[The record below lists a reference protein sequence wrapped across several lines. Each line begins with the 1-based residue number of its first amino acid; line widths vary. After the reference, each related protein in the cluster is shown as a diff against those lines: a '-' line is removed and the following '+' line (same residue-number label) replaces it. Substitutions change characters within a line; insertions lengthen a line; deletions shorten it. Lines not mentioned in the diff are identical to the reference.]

1 MISSES
7 FDKANADHFM
17 LGELFPLAVCSG
29 AHFADEFP
37 TISTKLGSS
46 SRCFG
51 TFLTV
56 NLLWLFYF
64 LKSILNLKKVVD
76 VEGCLEARHVSS
88 WGKEGG

>member
-1 MISSES
+1 
-7 FDKANADHFM
+7 M

-37 TISTKLGSS
+37 TILTKLGSS

-56 NLLWLFYF
+56 NLLWLF
-64 LKSILNLKKVVD
+64 LLSQ
-76 VEGCLEARHVSS
+76 EHLES
-88 WGKEGG
+88 